1 MALSARAV
9 LRALAYTPFVL
20 VEALFFFAWLTLL
33 DIHLR
38 YTWRHLHAP
47 WTSLLSALL
56 ATALVAAA
64 AGCFALA
71 VLRPPGYPDKDIE
84 GGAERRRPVESEHDA
99 DDQGLEEGDNAP
111 LLPTREPETDGERA
125 LDVALT
131 LFPGAPQF
139 PARSGRRQLGDVL
152 NAADA
157 HLADEARGRRRL
169 HLADVQVKSSGERRW
184 CNKCAAP
191 KPDRAHHCSSC
202 KRCVLRVSSGSDAVL
217 ACTSVADASLA
228 DGREHA
234 AECARCETAADLALA

>member
-9 LRALAYTPFVL
+9 LRALAYTPFVA
-20 VEALFFFAWLTLL
+20 VEALFFFAWVTLL
-33 DIHLR
+33 DIHVR
-38 YTWRHLHAP
+38 FTWRHLHAP
-47 WTSLLSALL
+47 WASLLNALL

-71 VLRPPGYPDKDIE
+71 VLRPPGYPDRDVE
-84 GGAERRRPVESEHDA
+84 GGAARRRHAELGEEAELHA
-99 DDQGLEEGDNAP
+99 DDEGLEEGDNAP

-131 LFPGAPQF
+131 LFPGAPQL
-139 PARSGRRQLGDVL
+139 PSRSGRRQLGDVL

-202 KRCVLRVSSGSDAVL
+202 KRCVLRVSGWQ
-217 ACTSVADASLA
+217 
-228 DGREHA
+228 
-234 AECARCETAADLALA
+234 